1 LMLEVEA
8 KAETVDVEVDVLQD
22 SSDSSSVA
30 SASR

>member
-22 SSDSSSVA
+22 SNDSNSAA